1 MTSPARPAQ
10 APVGRGILDGMS
22 RGTARTAILEA
33 TRALVDDQGWA
44 GVRLEAVAARAGVSR
59 QAIYLNFGS
68 RTGLLLAL
76 VDWMD
81 EAAGIAPLIERVLAA
96 TSGEEQLDRL
106 VELSAEFEPRIRAA
120 AIALD
125 AARHSDPACATV
137 WADRMERRRTAYART
152 IDRLVREGNLAD
164 GLDPVAAVDLML
176 VMLSPR
182 THEDLRIERGWT
194 QARYADQMVLALRR
208 LLLRRA

>member
-1 MTSPARPAQ
+1 M
-10 APVGRGILDGMS
+10 
-22 RGTARTAILEA
+22 ILEA
-33 TRALVDDQGWA
+33 TRALVEEQGWA
-44 GVRLEAVAARAGVSR
+44 DVSLEAVAARAGVSR

-81 EAAGIAPLIERVLAA
+81 EVQGIAPLVERVLAA
-96 TSGEEQLDRL
+96 GSGEEELNRL

-120 AIALD
+120 AAALD
-125 AARHSDPACATV
+125 AARHGDAACAAV
-137 WADRMERRRTAYART
+137 WNDRMERRRAAYART
-152 IDRLVREGNLAD
+152 VNRLAREGNLAD
-164 GLDPVAAVDLML
+164 GLQPADAIDLML

-182 THEDLRIERGWT
+182 THEDLRTGRGWS
-194 QARYADQMVLALRR
+194 QARYADRMRLALRR